1 MSNNKSAGDNINSSL
16 SSWSFGGKTHLNFDN
31 HIKKSVP
38 GYEFGHEL
46 ICKYFDF
53 FVNIEPKK
61 VYDLGCSTGTLIN
74 KLNNRHANS
83 SINFIGID
91 QETGMIE
98 TAKNNKRNNNNNLL
112 EFQNS
117 NLYKIEFEK
126 CSSIISY
133 YTIQFIAPHY
143 RQNLIN
149 KIYESLSWGGAFFFF
164 EKTRRSDAR
173 FQDMSTHVYNE
184 YKLSMGY
191 SSDEIVT
198 KSRSLVGILEPFST
212 KGNIDLLNRAGF
224 IDIECIFTSFCFT
237 GWLCIK

>member
-1 MSNNKSAGDNINSSL
+1 LVKNINTGDDISSSL
-16 SSWSFGGKTHLNFDN
+16 SSWTFGGNTAPKFDE
-31 HIKKSVP
+31 HVKKSVP

-74 KLNNRHANS
+74 KLNNRHNNAG
-83 SINFIGID
+83 INFIGID
-91 QETGMIE
+91 EEKKM
-98 TAKNNKRNNNNNLL
+98 L
-112 EFQNS
+112 EIANRKTIKKTTNSIDFQDS
-117 NLYKIEFEK
+117 NLYKLEFDK
-126 CSSIISY
+126 CSSVISY

-143 RQNLIN
+143 RQELIN
-149 KIYESLSWGGAFFFF
+149 KIYKSLSWGGAFFLF

-173 FQDMSTHVYNE
+173 FQDMSNHVYNE

-191 SSDEIVT
+191 SSEEIVG
-198 KSRSLVGILEPFST
+198 KSRSLAGILEPFST
-212 KGNIDLLNRAGF
+212 QGNIDLLKRAGF